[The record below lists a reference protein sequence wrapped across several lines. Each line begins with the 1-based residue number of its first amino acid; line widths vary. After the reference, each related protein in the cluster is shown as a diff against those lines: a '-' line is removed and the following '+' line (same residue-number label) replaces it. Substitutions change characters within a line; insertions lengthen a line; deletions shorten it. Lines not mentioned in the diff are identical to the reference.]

1 MINCEP
7 TSVRTFFKSLNKTK
21 YKTCQHEM
29 VGHNDA
35 LKYEI
40 IVLRSI
46 KSLRNDYFD
55 IWEDRDKYNPW
66 MKQLKRE

>member
-7 TSVRTFFKSLNKTK
+7 TSVSTFFKSLNKTK

-55 IWEDRDKYNPW
+55 I
-66 MKQLKRE
+66 